1 MTKVCVVRND
11 SLLQEQLRTEGI
23 VAIGWDEN
31 IGAEAIGRDYPEVKA
46 LVRQAHP
53 DVTERRVG
61 NWSGQVWLFC
71 TAIEEGDV
79 MVAPVRG
86 TGTIDLGVVAGQA
99 YWEVDAPIYGYRRPV
114 EWVELGTRRS
124 MLSEASQRGLK
135 AQLTCYTHRSGDEL
149 REIVEARRGVDIEQ
163 VRRLL
168 SQLVDGVSS
177 ASVDPTLYEMVRDDD
192 DPVRAARELAGQPFA
207 ESTFIQLN
215 AAGQRNLSLE
225 SLAVT
230 RAKDLGMPS
239 FVVERAR
246 DRLEYYEA

>member
-1 MTKVCVVRND
+1 MTRVCVVRND
-11 SLLQEQLRTEGI
+11 SLPQEQLRTDGI
-23 VAIGWDEN
+23 VAIGWDEK
-31 IGAEAIGRDYPEVKA
+31 IGAEALGRDYPEVKA
-46 LVRQAHP
+46 LIRQANP
-53 DVTERRVG
+53 DVTERQAG

-71 TAIEEGDV
+71 TAIEQGDV
-79 MVAPVRG
+79 VVAPVRG
-86 TGTIDLGVVAGQA
+86 TGTIDLGVVSGPA
-99 YWEVDAPIYGYRRPV
+99 YWDVDAPIYGYRRPV

-124 MLSEASQRGLK
+124 MLSEMSQRGLK

-149 REIVEARRGVDIEQ
+149 REIVEARRGVDVDH
-163 VRRLL
+163 VRALI
-168 SQLVDGVSS
+168 SELVDGANGAGVNL
-177 ASVDPTLYEMVRDDD
+177 APYERVRDDD
-192 DPVRAARELAGQPFA
+192 DPVRAARELVGQPFA

-225 SLAVT
+225 SLVVT